1 MYYWNNSYFCVDIQ
15 ILTQM
20 ENQTIHLGNMIKKE
34 LKAQGRSVSWL
45 ARTIHMERSS
55 IYKIFDRDSLDVG
68 LLIRISV
75 VMDHDFFKDISKKMR
90 QHYSEIIQM
99 YLKFQ

>member
-1 MYYWNNSYFCVDIQ
+1 
-15 ILTQM
+15 M
-20 ENQTIHLGNMIKKE
+20 ETHPVHLGNMIKRE

-68 LLIRISV
+68 LLIRISI
-75 VMDHDFFKDISKKMR
+75 VMDHDFFLDVSKKMR
-90 QHYSEIIQM
+90 DYYDEIIQM
-99 YLKFQ
+99 YLNFQ

>member
-1 MYYWNNSYFCVDIQ
+1 
-15 ILTQM
+15 M
-20 ENQTIHLGNMIKKE
+20 ESLPIHLGNMIKRE

-68 LLIRISV
+68 LLIRISI
-75 VMDHDFFKDISKKMR
+75 VMDHDFLLDVSKKMR
-90 QHYSEIIQM
+90 DYYDEIIQL
-99 YLKFQ
+99 YLNFQ